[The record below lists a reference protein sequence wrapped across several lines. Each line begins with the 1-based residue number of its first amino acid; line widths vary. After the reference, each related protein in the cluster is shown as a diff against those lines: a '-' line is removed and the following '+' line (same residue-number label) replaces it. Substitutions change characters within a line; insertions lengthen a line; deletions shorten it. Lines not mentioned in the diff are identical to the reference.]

1 MQVVVLRGSHAL
13 TAYLSSPFSALVVP
27 LSLEL
32 GRRDPAAPA
41 SKHGMSTAFSVT
53 VAVAWP
59 GMGLPSFELRSD

>member
-1 MQVVVLRGSHAL
+1 MVVPCRSHAL

-41 SKHGMSTAFSVT
+41 SKKGMNPALSVM

-59 GMGLPSFELRSD
+59 GKGLPSFELRSD